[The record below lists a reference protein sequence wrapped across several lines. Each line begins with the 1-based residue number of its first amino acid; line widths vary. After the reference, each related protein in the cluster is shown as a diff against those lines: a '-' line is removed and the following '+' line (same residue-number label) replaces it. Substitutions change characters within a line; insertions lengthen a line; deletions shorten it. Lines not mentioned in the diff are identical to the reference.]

1 MEPARWGPD
10 FGVPVPTNSSSAP
23 PVGWRAMGA
32 SACIG
37 AGATLVLVG
46 TLVPWVAASG
56 GLQPMNG
63 LTVDG
68 AYLVAASVGGAS
80 MWVASLRQGGSTAL
94 RALIGGCGA
103 LIAYWAAFDG
113 WQITRVAVANG
124 AAGGLSS
131 LGPGTPVVVAG
142 GILFLAAAAVVPSL
156 ERPLIPT
163 DPLRVVLAGALLAA
177 GSIHL
182 QLTPDHY
189 GESRLLGAGFFC
201 SAIAQLALGAVVMV
215 RPWRLAYVCV
225 MGLSVVLIVI
235 YAYAVFHGLPIGQM
249 DMAGVR
255 IGAGEAVD
263 LSGAVTKVAEL
274 TTIVVAAVLLVRRR

>member
-1 MEPARWGPD
+1 M
-10 FGVPVPTNSSSAP
+10 P
-23 PVGWRAMGA
+23 PVDWRAMGA

-46 TLVPWVAASG
+46 TLLPWVAASG

-68 AYLVAASVGGAS
+68 AYLVAAAVGGVS

-94 RALIGGCGA
+94 RGLIGGCGV

-113 WQITRVAVANG
+113 WQITRVAAAANG
-124 AAGGLSS
+124 AGGSLST

-142 GILFLAAAAVVPSL
+142 GALLLAAAAIAPSRD
-156 ERPLIPT
+156 RPLIPT
-163 DPLRVVLAGALLAA
+163 DPLRIVLAGSLLAA

-189 GESRLLGAGFFC
+189 RESQLLGAGFFC
-201 SAIAQLALGAVVMV
+201 SALAQLTLGAVVMA
-215 RPWRLAYVCV
+215 RPWRLSYMCV
-225 MGLSVVLIVI
+225 IGLSVVLMVT

-263 LSGAVTKVAEL
+263 LSGAVTQVAQL
-274 TTIVVAAVLLVRRR
+274 AGIVVAAALLVHRRTDL